1 MDCWNEPPMLM
12 PPIGGTRGAMLFG
25 CPGTKTE
32 LLALMLGVNSLTV
45 AFIVGAKL

>member
-1 MDCWNEPPMLM
+1 MDGWNEPPMFM
-12 PPIGGTRGAMLFG
+12 PPIGGTLLAMLFY